1 MPENMGEVKSF
12 YELLIFYM
20 RFVQS
25 FSTVVASI
33 TKCLKKKKLNGVEEQ
48 EMSFSL
54 LKEKLS
60 TTFML
65 ALPNFDKLFDVECD
79 ASSNGIRVD
88 LY

>member
-25 FSTVVASI
+25 FSTVAASI
-33 TKCLKKKKLNGVEEQ
+33 TKCLKKKKFNGVEQ
-48 EMSFSL
+48 QKASFSL

-65 ALPNFDKLFDVECD
+65 TLPNFDKLFEVD
-79 ASSNGIRVD
+79 ASSNGIRVV